1 MSDSKLTLND
11 IIKKF
16 QNIEL
21 KLIDD
26 DGELSDDIE
35 KMIVENDSKLSD
47 KLDGY
52 ENFSRYLRSQIDYL
66 KSVEEHYV
74 KRRKVLENSIK
85 ILKDR
90 MLNAMLITGKDKI
103 KTVEYN
109 FSIGESEKWELD
121 IELLNDMDK
130 NKLIENGLAENVFKA
145 NINEIK
151 NKYKN
156 NKLPDW
162 VNIDKNKFLR
172 VK

>member
-26 DGELSDDIE
+26 DGEISDDIE

-52 ENFSRYLRSQIDYL
+52 EKFSRYLRSQIDYL

-85 ILKDR
+85 RLKDR

-103 KTVEYN
+103 KTSVDKIINSFN
-109 FSIGESEKWELD
+109 FILGDGK
-121 IELLNDMDK
+121 
-130 NKLIENGLAENVFKA
+130 KL
-145 NINEIK
+145 
-151 NKYKN
+151 
-156 NKLPDW
+156 
-162 VNIDKNKFLR
+162 
-172 VK
+172 